1 MKKRKSHHS
10 LWLPVN
16 RNDDACLRICYRTLK
31 PPWCCHLDLQM
42 RLSSHR
48 VLSDKPP
55 KQLMNC
61 TIDSMVFLP
70 SPMVYVL
77 LSPEDSGAT
86 AEFCLSCCVQMW
98 LRLW

>member
-16 RNDDACLRICYRTLK
+16 RNDDACLRICYCILK

-42 RLSSHR
+42 RLSRHR

-61 TIDSMVFLP
+61 AIDSMAFLP
-70 SPMVYVL
+70 SPMVYV
-77 LSPEDSGAT
+77 
-86 AEFCLSCCVQMW
+86 
-98 LRLW
+98 